1 MNSNLEWSE
10 ITIGRIEEK
19 IHLSS
24 PNSKSI
30 SDPIPAAASPSI
42 QEGKPQ
48 DIIKPKSVLPLE
60 KKNLSLNNQELMKLY
75 NMILEGKNMD
85 LIGLAC
91 RAFSKNPQY
100 LPYNKSLLRIA
111 VENKE
116 HLSEVE
122 WKEIWSDVL
131 EKFPAWIAY
140 RLAKRYLPTD
150 WQQDFVDSL
159 FIQNGRLSPKLKK
172 SKEMG
177 NPFQGRIPDW
187 ILRSPFGLAKQLLEK
202 TQESK
207 AMIDLLKI
215 RLPESYLAH
224 SLLFVDAFLERDMDR
239 FYQHY
244 FLAGRVKF
252 HPQSLYMKAI
262 MDIRSGKDEDG
273 KEMLELIR
281 QEDPNWEIPLFLQ
294 KRGSYATIP

>member
-1 MNSNLEWSE
+1 
-10 ITIGRIEEK
+10 
-19 IHLSS
+19 
-24 PNSKSI
+24 
-30 SDPIPAAASPSI
+30 
-42 QEGKPQ
+42 
-48 DIIKPKSVLPLE
+48 
-60 KKNLSLNNQELMKLY
+60 MKLY
-75 NMILEGKNMD
+75 NMILQGKNMD

-91 RAFSKNPQY
+91 RAFSKNPQF

-111 VENKE
+111 IENKE

-131 EKFPAWIAY
+131 EKFPAWIAF
-140 RLAKRYLPTD
+140 RLAKRYLPAE
-150 WQQDFVDSL
+150 WKQDFVDSL

-172 SKEMG
+172 SKDIE

-207 AMIDLLKI
+207 SMIDLLKV

-224 SLLFVDAFLERDMDR
+224 SLLFVDAFLERDTDR
-239 FYQHY
+239 FFQHY

-262 MDIRSGKDEDG
+262 MDIRLGKDEEG
-273 KEMLELIR
+273 KAMIELIR

-294 KRGSYATIP
+294 KRGSYAAIP